1 MKRKKWLQKTA
12 VLCTAMVLSA
22 TSIPSAAFAA
32 DSYADIEKSAL
43 AKIAGEF
50 AASYATSLEQ
60 SQDLV
65 SGIKGDITVNIE
77 DSGRSLLG
85 FVAPFDV
92 SWLNNASV
100 TINSSFKDNKE
111 GGSMALLV
119 NDSQVCTLDFYFDPD
134 TEDMYM
140 KVPELSDKYMKVN
153 LKETEDDETLE
164 ASTEG
169 LSDSVKLLNNMTE
182 AMPEASVVES
192 LLNKYGT
199 ILIDNVKS
207 TDGTS
212 DTLTA
217 GDVSQ
222 DCTVYEGTL
231 DSEAAVRTLTA
242 VLETAKS
249 DKEIEAILEKWAAVL
264 PDSQDLKA
272 QFQEAVD
279 SGLDAL
285 KEDSSDE
292 DSQDGYFSSK
302 TWVGEDGEIIGR
314 SLTMH
319 DASGDTPVFTWQ
331 MPKNDSSYGYLLEI
345 YAEDEVYALSGNGTI
360 ENDILNGSYQFSMND
375 EPAANI
381 EVKDYNTAE
390 AKKGNINGSYS
401 ISFVADESDDSSDVS
416 PLANFSLDADIA
428 STAESGSV
436 KLGIVSAGA
445 TLGSVSFVSGKGDGV
460 DIPDLASLKDVCD
473 VSNDDDM
480 TDYVSSMDF
489 TKLMD
494 NFTAAGVPDEVITY
508 ILSGGSSDTDT
519 EIDDESIN

>member
-249 DKEIEAILEKWAAVL
+249 DKEIEAILEKWAAEL

-285 KEDSSDE
+285 K
-292 DSQDGYFSSK
+292 
-302 TWVGEDGEIIGR
+302 
-314 SLTMH
+314 
-319 DASGDTPVFTWQ
+319 
-331 MPKNDSSYGYLLEI
+331 
-345 YAEDEVYALSGNGTI
+345 
-360 ENDILNGSYQFSMND
+360 
-375 EPAANI
+375 
-381 EVKDYNTAE
+381 
-390 AKKGNINGSYS
+390 
-401 ISFVADESDDSSDVS
+401 DDS
-416 PLANFSLDADIA
+416 
-428 STAESGSV
+428 
-436 KLGIVSAGA
+436 
-445 TLGSVSFVSGKGDGV
+445 
-460 DIPDLASLKDVCD
+460 
-473 VSNDDDM
+473 
-480 TDYVSSMDF
+480 
-489 TKLMD
+489 
-494 NFTAAGVPDEVITY
+494 
-508 ILSGGSSDTDT
+508 
-519 EIDDESIN
+519 

>member
-22 TSIPSAAFAA
+22 TSIPSATFAA

-43 AKIAGEF
+43 AKIASEF

-231 DSEAAVRTLTA
+231 DSEAAIRTLTA
-242 VLETAKS
+242 VLETSKS
-249 DKEIEAILEKWAAVL
+249 DKEIEAILEKWSAVL
-264 PDSQDLKA
+264 PDSQDLNA

-279 SGLDAL
+279 SGLNAL

-292 DSQDGYFSSK
+292 ASQDGYFSSK
-302 TWVGEDGEIIGR
+302 T
-314 SLTMH
+314 MH
-319 DASGDTPVFTWQ
+319 DASGYTPVFTWQ
-331 MPKNDSSYGYLLEI
+331 MPKSDSSYGYLLEI

-381 EVKDYNTAE
+381 EVKDYDTAE

-416 PLANFSLDADIA
+416 PLTNFSLDADIA

-494 NFTAAGVPDEVITY
+494 NLTAAGVPDEVITY